1 MTSRF
6 GASPQAGVVF
16 LVLTALFGLAVL
28 LQIFFAGE
36 ASMIQPEVWEQH
48 VAWIHLFQWLS
59 LPLPV
64 AAYAA
69 SRKLSYAA
77 VNCAP
82 IVIIGLQYVL
92 IHRALSDN
100 AAALAGLHAVC
111 GALLVG
117 FVAFILQEWRAE
129 SGN

>member
-1 MTSRF
+1 
-6 GASPQAGVVF
+6 VI
-16 LVLTALFGLAVL
+16 LTALFGLAVL

-36 ASMIQPEVWEQH
+36 AAMIQPEVWEQH

-59 LPLPV
+59 LPIPV
-64 AAYAA
+64 AAYLAK
-69 SRKLSYAA
+69 RKLSFAA

-92 IHRALSDN
+92 IHRALSNN

-117 FVAFILQEWRAE
+117 FVAFILQEWR
-129 SGN
+129 GLTRN